1 MVLICIHLGVQLY
14 VSLNLPY
21 PHMGHRECVRIVVYI
36 GSAADGVLGGVNQLR
51 LKLEL
56 GGRVD
61 YFTNH
66 FLPKRLI
73 FEPLAR

>member
-1 MVLICIHLGVQLY
+1 MKLY
-14 VSLNLPY
+14 DSLKLTLP
-21 PHMGHRECVRIVVYI
+21 MQGHWGCVRYIYI

-73 FEPLAR
+73 FERLAR

>member
-1 MVLICIHLGVQLY
+1 MYHLKC
-14 VSLNLPY
+14 NHPR
-21 PHMGHRECVRIVVYI
+21 HGHRRLWGYVYI
-36 GSAADGVLGGVNQLR
+36 GSAADGVLGVNQLK

-73 FEPLAR
+73 FESLAR

>member
-1 MVLICIHLGVQLY
+1 MNHSTPI
-14 VSLNLPY
+14 
-21 PHMGHRECVRIVVYI
+21 RILYI
-36 GSAADGVLGGVNQLR
+36 GSAADGVWDIVNQLR